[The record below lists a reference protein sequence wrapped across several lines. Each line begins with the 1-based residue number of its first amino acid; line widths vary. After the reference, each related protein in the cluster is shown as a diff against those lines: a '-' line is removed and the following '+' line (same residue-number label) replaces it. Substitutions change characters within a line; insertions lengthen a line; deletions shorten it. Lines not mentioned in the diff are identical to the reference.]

1 MLCKL
6 SEVEKRNKKDRN
18 KSKVE
23 KNVMLGRIETRGSI
37 RGNSLYLFE
46 LVKELKEINYIKNTL
61 LFFNTFLLQ
70 FVIKINNYTYN

>member
-70 FVIKINNYTYN
+70 FVIKKNNLIL